1 MGQSS
6 LAVQRLGEAQ
16 RSAAT
21 DDPVLRYLA
30 KRGALTERQLQVLL
44 AELEPANRGKK
55 IAEKAARL
63 GVTKGTYA
71 KVLQQ
76 ALRNVTQSVFTVLLI
91 SYLGLAGEEGYSWL
105 VEVGQFLREGR
116 FEEAAEVLE
125 DVQKSL
131 RKALKDPAVLSA
143 EPSPS
148 G

>member
-1 MGQSS
+1 MEQSS
-6 LAVQRLGEAQ
+6 LAVQRISEAQ
-16 RSAAT
+16 QGAT
-21 DDPVLRYLA
+21 VDDPVLRYLA

-44 AELEPANRGKK
+44 AELDPANRGKK
-55 IAEKAARL
+55 MAEKAARL

-91 SYLGLAGEEGYSWL
+91 SYLGLAGEEGCSWL
-105 VEVGQFLREGR
+105 VEVGQLLREGR

-125 DVQKSL
+125 DVQKGL
-131 RKALKDPAVLSA
+131 RKALKDPTVLSA

>member
-105 VEVGQFLREGR
+105 VEVGQLLREGR

>member
-1 MGQSS
+1 
-6 LAVQRLGEAQ
+6 
-16 RSAAT
+16 
-21 DDPVLRYLA
+21 
-30 KRGALTERQLQVLL
+30 VLL
-44 AELEPANRGKK
+44 AELDPANRGKK
-55 IAEKAARL
+55 MAEKAARL

-91 SYLGLAGEEGYSWL
+91 SYLGLAGEEGCSWL
-105 VEVGQFLREGR
+105 VEVGQLLREGR

-131 RKALKDPAVLSA
+131 RKALKDPTVLSA